1 MSNVML
7 TLATTHL
14 YLTWKLHSGTC
25 KHEVECLLQ
34 YYDLQGCNLC
44 TSTIVFEKRHVQLDK
59 IMDILSIIK

>member
-25 KHEVECLLQ
+25 KHEIECLLR
-34 YYDLQGCNLC
+34 YYDLQGRNLC
-44 TSTIVFEKRHVQLDK
+44 TSTIVFEKRCVQLHK
-59 IMDILSIIK
+59 FMDLLSIIL